1 VNIRPRQLIKN
12 TMIKR
17 ANHLGIPCYKESSV
31 KFQKEMRL
39 WKKKRKHNKAI
50 VKKEM
55 SYWEVVSQTTD
66 L

>member
-1 VNIRPRQLIKN
+1 
-12 TMIKR
+12 MIKR

-31 KFQKEMRL
+31 KFQKEMRQ
-39 WKKKRKHNKAI
+39 WKKQRKVKKAI
-50 VKKEM
+50 VKRNM